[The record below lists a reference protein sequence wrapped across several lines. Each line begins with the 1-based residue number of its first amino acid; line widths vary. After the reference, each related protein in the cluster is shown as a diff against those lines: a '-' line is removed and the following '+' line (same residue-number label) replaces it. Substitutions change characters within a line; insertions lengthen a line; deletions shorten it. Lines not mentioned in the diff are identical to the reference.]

1 MEFFTHLK
9 NMTELSNIHLAR
21 ADDVIIVVI
30 NFACFPAAFTAVLVC
45 GVQFSNAA
53 AWVLNIS
60 LSIWSNLNS
69 QNQEKVVLFFSYVFI
84 LELFNCT

>member
-1 MEFFTHLK
+1 
-9 NMTELSNIHLAR
+9 MTELSNIYLAK

-30 NFACFPAAFTAVLVC
+30 NVACFPAAFTAVLVC

-60 LSIWSNLNS
+60 LSTWSNFNS
-69 QNQEKVVLFFSYVFI
+69 QN
-84 LELFNCT
+84 